1 MKSYII
7 RYGLY
12 SGCLLIVLGL
22 INWFLI
28 APQGI
33 KLSEAFGYTSFIVAL
48 MAVPL
53 AIKYFREKLNKDQ
66 VTFGQGMKIGLGV
79 SFITSFIQ
87 GLYSMIFFVLQ
98 GDKFLKWYQENMTPE
113 EWEAAQEQLG
123 PMEELIYAPWFQGIV
138 MFVTVFLIGF
148 IISLIS
154 SILLK
159 R

>member
-1 MKSYII
+1 MNNYII

-33 KLSEAFGYTSFIVAL
+33 AVSETFGYASFIIAM

-53 AIKYFREKLNKDQ
+53 AIKYFRDKLNNDK
-66 VTFGQGMKIGLGV
+66 VSLGQGFKIGLGV

-87 GLYSMIFFVLQ
+87 GLYSMVFFYLQ
-98 GDKFLKWYQENMTPE
+98 GDEFMEWYEKNMSPE
-113 EWEAAQEQLG
+113 DWKVAQEQIQQMGDLV
-123 PMEELIYAPWFQGIV
+123 YAPWFQGIV
-138 MFVTVFLIGF
+138 MFVTVFIIGF
-148 IISLIS
+148 IITLVSSLI
-154 SILLK
+154 LK
-159 R
+159 K